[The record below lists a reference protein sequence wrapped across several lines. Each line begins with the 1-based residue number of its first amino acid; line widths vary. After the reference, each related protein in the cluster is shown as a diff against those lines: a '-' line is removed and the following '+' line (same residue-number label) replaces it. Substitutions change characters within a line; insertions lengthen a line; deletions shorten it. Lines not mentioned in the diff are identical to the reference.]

1 MQMRVQCQFCT
12 IHNIQRYTGVKSYL
26 QVLQTGLRLIYNV
39 SVGVIYNR
47 PIQGHWTG
55 LDILYKISQYPM
67 LYKGEVLYTGLKDW
81 TSVYLQFFIE
91 ILCTKGWISVFPPFL
106 CISRQNGSSGDGAV
120 FVIVISVEPKWNYVI
135 FTFWFVV
142 YLIIA
147 SDAHR
152 LKAPWRCLKA
162 FWRHLKAPSQP
173 KVPQNLFFLRHLPG
187 TFPFSRC
194 LKVPGGVFKAP
205 WGTLEIKVPYRLK
218 AFEFKLEHILGT
230 LSQGT

>member
-1 MQMRVQCQFCT
+1 M
-12 IHNIQRYTGVKSYL
+12 KSYL

-120 FVIVISVEPKWNYVI
+120 FVIVISVGPKWNYVI
-135 FTFWFVV
+135 FTFWFVKCQYGPICTALSSQSNV
-142 YLIIA
+142 QNNVQNVRIKQKEFEVKTWHVFEMDLAWTGAILIPSPEFCRRPA
-147 SDAHR
+147 VSR
-152 LKAPWRCLKA
+152 LSHYCSKICYKS
-162 FWRHLKAPSQP
+162 K
-173 KVPQNLFFLRHLPG
+173 
-187 TFPFSRC
+187 
-194 LKVPGGVFKAP
+194 
-205 WGTLEIKVPYRLK
+205 
-218 AFEFKLEHILGT
+218 
-230 LSQGT
+230 